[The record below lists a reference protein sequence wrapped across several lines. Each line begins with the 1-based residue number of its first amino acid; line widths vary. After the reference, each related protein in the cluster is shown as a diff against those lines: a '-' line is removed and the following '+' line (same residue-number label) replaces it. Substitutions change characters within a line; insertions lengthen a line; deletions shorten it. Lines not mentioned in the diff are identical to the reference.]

1 MQLLSSKWDY
11 CRVIF
16 LVNFTKKTLLKLW
29 VLVNICIFWD
39 INDLMV
45 LK

>member
-16 LVNFTKKTLLKLW
+16 LVNFTKKNFTEIVGFSEYMYILGY
-29 VLVNICIFWD
+29 
-39 INDLMV
+39 
-45 LK
+45 